1 MNFIYSQNSI
11 NTYKFCPLKFKY
23 KYIDNLSWQKEDS
36 KEYYNSLIWG
46 SEFHLVCE
54 RFFNDIPL
62 GISDKSNEKEK
73 FNSYLEKIKR
83 VVDFNSKELFPEYEI
98 RSKLDEKLIMAK
110 FDLLIIDNDRVE
122 IWDWKTENKKMDY
135 KNYSNR
141 VQTMVYLFL
150 ASEVLPVLLNR
161 NIDYKN
167 ISMNYYQVEF
177 NENPIKIIHS
187 EDKHLNYRNSIK
199 KYIDLIES
207 KKFDTKNEK
216 HCKYCEFDRLCN
228 KKEV

>member
-11 NTYKFCPLKFKY
+11 NTYKSCPLKFKY
-23 KYIDNLSWQKEDS
+23 KYVDNLSWKKEDS
-36 KEYYNSLIWG
+36 KEYYDSLFWG

-54 RFFNDIPL
+54 RFLNNIPIGDI
-62 GISDKSNEKEK
+62 SNEK
-73 FNSYLEKIKR
+73 FYDYLEKVKN
-83 VVDFNSKELFPEYEI
+83 VVSLNSKNLFTEYEI
-98 RSKLDEKLIMAK
+98 RYNFEGKIITAK
-110 FDLLIIDNDRVE
+110 YDLLIIDDDKIE

-150 ASEVLPVLLNR
+150 ASEVLPVLFNK
-161 NIDYKN
+161 NIEYKN

-177 NENPIKIIHS
+177 NEGPIKITHS
-187 EDKHLNYRNSIK
+187 EDKHLTYKNNIK
-199 KYIDLIES
+199 NYIDLIQS
-207 KKFDTKNEK
+207 KMFNTKNEK
-216 HCKYCEFDRLCN
+216 HCKYCEFNRLCN

>member
-11 NTYKFCPLKFKY
+11 NTYKSCPLKFKY
-23 KYIDNLSWQKEDS
+23 KYVDNLSWKKEDS
-36 KEYYNSLIWG
+36 KEYYDSLVWG

-54 RFFNDIPL
+54 RFFDNIPI
-62 GISDKSNEKEK
+62 GEISNEK
-73 FNSYLEKIKR
+73 FYDYLEKIKS
-83 VVDFNSKELFPEYEI
+83 VVNSNSKNVFPEYEI
-98 RSKLDEKLIMAK
+98 RYNFEGKIITAK
-110 FDLLIIDNDRVE
+110 YDLLIIDDDKIE

-150 ASEVLPVLLNR
+150 ASEVLPVLFNKS
-161 NIDYKN
+161 IDYKN

-177 NENPIKIIHS
+177 NEGPIKINYS
-187 EDKHLNYRNSIK
+187 EDKHLNYKNNIR

-207 KKFDTKNEK
+207 KMFNTKNEK